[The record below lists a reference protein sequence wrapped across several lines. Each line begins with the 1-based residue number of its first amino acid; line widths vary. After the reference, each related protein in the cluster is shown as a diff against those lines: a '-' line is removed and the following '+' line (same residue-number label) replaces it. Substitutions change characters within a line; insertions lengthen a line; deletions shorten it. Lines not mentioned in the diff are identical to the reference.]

1 MNGKQWLLPGLGVI
15 ILLAFVL
22 LPPVGAL
29 TPLGMK
35 VFGIFLFTTIWWA
48 ALGIGFPSFVSLVL
62 IALLGVMTPTEV
74 FAASWGNWLILF
86 LIGSFG
92 LSEGLRA
99 SGFSRRFALWFITLP
114 FVAGHPW
121 RLLSMFLLACTLLG
135 GILSLT
141 VTCVV
146 FMAIAEPMLAALG
159 YKRGDPFAAM
169 LMMAIGWSATAS
181 SAMTPISHATN
192 LAIMDFVQKDTGRP
206 MSWVLWMVAGIPLA
220 LLTLGMLLL
229 FYRYVVRPDLSK
241 FGAMA
246 VDYVRAEAAKMG
258 RMKPEEKVAVAVV
271 LLVIA
276 LWTLPS
282 VAGNA
287 LPDVSAYLNNMGY
300 VIPAL
305 GGGSLLCLIR
315 VKNRPIISFRDW
327 MVGVEWDTVA
337 LCGGIMALTEIIG
350 NPKTGIIQF
359 LGDIFRP
366 IATGAPF
373 FVFLMIILFWAI
385 VQTNMMSNLVSA
397 TTVYRVMIPV
407 AIAAGVGN
415 PVAMAFIIAAGAN
428 YAFALPSATTST
440 ALVTG
445 SGWVPVGFMFK
456 YGLLLIIPIV
466 LLLTFIGY
474 PLAALIFR

>member
-1 MNGKQWLLPGLGVI
+1 MNGKHWLLPGLGVI
-15 ILLAFVL
+15 LLLIFVV
-22 LPPVGAL
+22 LPPIGAL

-35 VFGIFLFTTIWWA
+35 VFGIFLFTRMWWA
-48 ALGIGFPSFVSLVL
+48 ALGIGFPSFVCLVL

-192 LAIMDFVQKDTGRP
+192 LAVMDFVQKDTGRP

-258 RMKPEEKVAVAVV
+258 RMKTEEKVAVAVV
-271 LLVIA
+271 ILVIA

-287 LPDVSAYLNNMGY
+287 LPDVSAYLNEMGY

-315 VKNRPIISFRDW
+315 IRNRPIISFRDW

-373 FVFLMIILFWAI
+373 TVFLMIILFWTI

-397 TTVYRVMIPV
+397 TTVYRVMVPV
-407 AIAAGVGN
+407 AIATGVGN
-415 PVAMAFIIAAGAN
+415 PVAMAFIITAGAN

-445 SGWVPVGFMFK
+445 SGWVPVGFMLK
-456 YGLLLIIPIV
+456 YGILLIIPVV

-474 PLAALIFR
+474 PLAALVFR